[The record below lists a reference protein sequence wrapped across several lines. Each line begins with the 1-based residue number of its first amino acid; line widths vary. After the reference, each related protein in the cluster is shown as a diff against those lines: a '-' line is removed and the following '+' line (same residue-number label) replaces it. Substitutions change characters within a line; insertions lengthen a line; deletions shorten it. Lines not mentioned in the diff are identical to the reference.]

1 MAVGSRD
8 LSLRAKEEGVSPKD
22 LVEDFFNMC
31 PERAFVKEIGVIN
44 KEKKAIEAKFSF
56 SHPFVDLLKNE
67 SLGIGVIVTDL
78 AFDPRDVDRIKEKS
92 IELNKIFF
100 DIICRSIDK

>member
-1 MAVGSRD
+1 
-8 LSLRAKEEGVSPKD
+8 
-22 LVEDFFNMC
+22 MC
-31 PERAFVKEIGVIN
+31 PERAFVKDMCLIN

-67 SLGIGVIVTDL
+67 SLGLGVIVTDF
-78 AFDPRDVDRIKEKS
+78 AFDPRDADKIKEKS